1 MNLCL
6 KMLLLKKKLLLP
18 MLKEI
23 VLVEIVL

>member
-6 KMLLLKKKLLLP
+6 KMPLLKKKLLLP